1 MKILYLKDRNRRF
14 FYNQTEKKKHIL
26 RYIFN
31 NLKLENSLRIKA
43 YSEYTKIC
51 MKSSITLIKNR
62 CILTNRS
69 KGIYRKFKI
78 SRLFFKKYALSGDLP
93 GIRKASW

>member
-1 MKILYLKDRNRRF
+1 MKILYLKDKNRRF
-14 FYNQTEKKKHIL
+14 FYDKTEKKKYIL

-31 NLKLENSLRIKA
+31 NLSLENVLRIKA
-43 YSEYTKIC
+43 YTEYSNLCKFSTITK
-51 MKSSITLIKNR
+51 IKNR

-69 KGIYRKFKI
+69 KGIYRKFKL